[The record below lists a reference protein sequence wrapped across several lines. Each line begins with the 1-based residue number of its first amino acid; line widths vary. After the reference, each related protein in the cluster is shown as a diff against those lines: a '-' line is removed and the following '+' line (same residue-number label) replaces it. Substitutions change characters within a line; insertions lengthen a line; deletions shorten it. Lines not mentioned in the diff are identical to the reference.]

1 MAKKEIANKRTI
13 PTPFLDESIE
23 AAIISQCFN
32 RGMSK
37 VETRKVF
44 SASGHS
50 IVSKRLDERWDA
62 NIKSR
67 EIISDYVA
75 KNKTQGMMRT
85 SINTKGDSNEQTIQ
99 E

>member
-37 VETRKVF
+37 VETAKVF
-44 SASGHS
+44 RASGHS
-50 IVSKRLDERWDA
+50 IASNRLNERWVA
-62 NIKSR
+62 NINGR
-67 EIISDYVA
+67 QIVSDYLA
-75 KNKTQGMMRT
+75 K
-85 SINTKGDSNEQTIQ
+85 TKGASASQKP
-99 E
+99 

>member
-37 VETRKVF
+37 VETVKVF
-44 SASGHS
+44 RASGHS
-50 IVSKRLDERWDA
+50 IAPNRLNERWVA
-62 NIKSR
+62 NINGR
-67 EIISDYVA
+67 EIVSDYLV
-75 KNKTQGMMRT
+75 K
-85 SINTKGDSNEQTIQ
+85 SKGASANQKP
-99 E
+99 